1 VQEWRNGVETDIDDV
16 LQIANVFVNVG
27 KGEVA
32 RSDEMQKAFGTSDV
46 QAIVKE
52 VRRMSQESNV
62 YLTDLA

>member
-1 VQEWRNGVETDIDDV
+1 MQEWRNGVETDIDDV

>member
-1 VQEWRNGVETDIDDV
+1 MQEWRNGVETDIDDV

-52 VRRMSQESNV
+52 VRRMSQETNV

>member
-1 VQEWRNGVETDIDDV
+1 MQEWRNGVETDIDDV

-46 QAIVKE
+46 QTIVKE
-52 VRRMSQESNV
+52 VRRMSQETNV